1 LKRWIDL
8 DGCGM
13 VHPNVPR
20 ACNIDPD
27 VYSGWAF
34 AFGIE
39 RGAMRRYR
47 INNIRLFVEND
58 VRFLS
63 QF

>member
-1 LKRWIDL
+1 
-8 DGCGM
+8 M

-39 RGAMRRYR
+39 RGAMRTYG
-47 INNIRLFVEND
+47 INNIRLFVEKEYG
-58 VRFLS
+58 FLVN
-63 QF
+63 FED